1 MENLKEIIPENIIN
15 YRKANNLTQLE
26 LAKKINFS
34 DKAVSRWEKGEVLPD
49 VETLQKLSEIFNIP
63 LSSLLEKHDSFE
75 KQKFSKPK
83 KQEVLAQTFLI
94 CEVWTIISVI
104 YSYLIV
110 TKGINMWQIFVWGVP
125 ATALALL
132 VHTRKN
138 QNNLTNFIYG
148 TIFVWS
154 TITSIFLHMI
164 SSSPWYFYI
173 LGVPLQGILIVRYL
187 FNYKQNYSKN
197 KKQKKSKNKK
207 S

>member
-26 LAKKINFS
+26 LARKINFS

-49 VETLQKLSEIFNIP
+49 IETLQKLSEIFNIP
-63 LSSLLEKHDSFE
+63 LSNLLEKHEEFGT
-75 KQKFSKPK
+75 QKFSKPK

-94 CEVWTIISVI
+94 CEIWTIISVI

-110 TKGINMWQIFVWGVP
+110 SKGINMWQIFIWGIP

-132 VHTRKN
+132 IHTRKN

-148 TIFVWS
+148 TILVWS
-154 TITSIFLHMI
+154 TITSTFLHMI
-164 SSSPWYFYI
+164 SSSPWYFFI

-187 FNYKQNYSKN
+187 FNYKQNHPKIN
-197 KKQKKSKNKK
+197 KTKKTKIKKS
-207 S
+207 